1 MDQGLL
7 TWARQ
12 VKQRRRNKLPVLWLF
27 TDAVRQP
34 NPLPSIKALPPGIS
48 GVVLRHDDTPG
59 RAALGTR
66 IAKLCKAR
74 RIALVVAGDARLAA
88 RLHAGVHLRGGH
100 WPGHPRPKSGLRT
113 ASAHSMAEII
123 RARRAKAE
131 IIFISPAFPTAS
143 HPGGRSWGAWR
154 WRRLA
159 ACAPPAKAYAL
170 GGITGRT
177 IKQLAGISCGAASIQ
192 ALSNHFSL

>member
-12 VKQRRRNKLPVLWLF
+12 VKQRRRRKLPILWLF
-27 TDAVRQP
+27 TDAVRLP
-34 NPLPSIKALPPGIS
+34 DPLPSIKALPPGIS
-48 GVVLRHDDTPG
+48 GVVLRHDSTPG
-59 RAALGTR
+59 RAALGQR

-88 RLHAGVHLRGGH
+88 HLHAGVHLRGGH
-100 WPGHPRPKSGLRT
+100 APGYPRPQAGLRT
-113 ASAHSMAEII
+113 ASAHNVTEII
-123 RARRAKAE
+123 RARRAKAD

-143 HPGGRSWGAWR
+143 HPGGRPWGPCR

-159 ACAPPAKAYAL
+159 ACAKPAKAYAL
-170 GGITGRT
+170 GGITGQT
-177 IKQLAGISCGAASIQ
+177 IKQLAGFSCGAASIK
-192 ALSNHFSL
+192 AMSNNFSL